1 MPRAKKSDQLLSKLS
16 RSMEPPAPS
25 PADGET
31 PSLPKSEPAPSPAA
45 PMPSPSAPA
54 PAELAPSPAEPM
66 PEPAPAATASTADLP
81 PPLAPAP
88 IVSEPTARAA
98 AAEEIVRRY
107 VPYALGAGLV
117 PLPLLD
123 VAAISGVQLKLVAE
137 LSALYGVEF
146 TPHRARNL
154 VTALLGGVGAWTL
167 AAGAFG
173 SAIKV
178 LPGVGT
184 FFGAGTLP
192 LMAGTV
198 TYATGRMFIAHF
210 DSGGTLIDFDAVA
223 LRSAFAAKLAEG
235 KAVVRSL

>member
-16 RSMEPPAPS
+16 RSMERPAAS
-25 PADGET
+25 PADGAP
-31 PSLPKSEPAPSPAA
+31 PSRPKPAPAPTPAA
-45 PMPSPSAPA
+45 PTPEPAAPASSSSAAELPPSPSVTPVAS
-54 PAELAPSPAEPM
+54 APS
-66 PEPAPAATASTADLP
+66 T
-81 PPLAPAP
+81 
-88 IVSEPTARAA
+88 RAA
-98 AAEEIVRRY
+98 AAEEIVRRHL
-107 VPYALGAGLV
+107 PYALGAGLV

-123 VAAISGVQLKLVAE
+123 VAAISGVQLKLIAE
-137 LSALYGVEF
+137 LSTLYGVEF

-167 AAGAFG
+167 AVGAFG
-173 SAIKV
+173 SAIKI

-192 LMAGTV
+192 LMAGAV

-210 DSGGTLIDFDAVA
+210 ESGGTLLDFDAVA

-235 KAVVRSL
+235 KAALRSL